1 MTADPKIAIVH
12 EWLVTVAGAERVL
25 SELLSCFP
33 AADLYAVVDFLPD
46 TGAEDIKTRVT
57 GTTFIQA
64 LPCARTRYRNYLP
77 LMPLAIEQ
85 LDLSA
90 YDIVISSSH
99 AVAKGVITGPDQLH
113 VSYVHTPMRYIW
125 DLQHQYL
132 RESGL
137 ERGLKGYLAR
147 WLLHRLRLWDVRTS
161 TGVDR
166 FIANSGYVRR
176 RIAKTYRRDAQ
187 VIYPPVDVTD
197 FTPGEAKDD
206 FYLAASRLVP
216 YKRIDLIVE
225 AFTLMPERKLVVI
238 GDGPDR
244 KKVER
249 AAGPNVTL
257 LGHQPKDAM
266 IDHMRRARA
275 LVFAAEEDFGI
286 LPVEV
291 QACGTPV
298 VAFGKGGALETVVP
312 LGRDNPTGL
321 FFEDQTP
328 ASICGAID
336 RFEAAADR
344 FTAQNCRNQAMRFSA
359 DRFRREIS
367 AYVAEAWK
375 DWQAEQQSGNW
386 SQGWG
391 IAP

>member
-33 AADLYAVVDFLPD
+33 DADLYAVIDFLPD
-46 TGAEDIKTRVT
+46 NAADDIKKRVA

-64 LPCARTRYRNYLP
+64 LPRARTRYRSYLP

-137 ERGLKGYLAR
+137 DRGLKGYVAR

-197 FTPGEAKDD
+197 FTPGETKDD

-225 AFTLMPERKLVVI
+225 AFTRMPERKLVVI

-244 KKVER
+244 RKVER

-257 LGHQPKDAM
+257 LGHQSKDAM

-286 LPVEV
+286 MPVEV

-321 FFEDQTP
+321 FFDDQTP
-328 ASICGAID
+328 AAICGAID

-359 DRFRREIS
+359 DRFRREID
-367 AYVAEAWK
+367 AYIAAAWR
-375 DWQAEQQSGNW
+375 DWQAERQSGNW

>member
-1 MTADPKIAIVH
+1 MTGDPKIAIVH

-25 SELLSCFP
+25 SEMLACFP
-33 AADLYAVVDFLPD
+33 EADLYALVSFLPD
-46 TGAEDIKTRVT
+46 GAADDIRRRVT
-57 GTTFIQA
+57 GTTFIQR
-64 LPCARTRYRNYLP
+64 LPCARSRYRSYLP

-90 YDIVISSSH
+90 YDLVLSSSH

-137 ERGLKGYLAR
+137 DRGLKGYLTR
-147 WLLHRLRLWDVRTS
+147 WLLSRLRVWDVRSS

-166 FIANSGYVRR
+166 FIANSNYVRR

-187 VIYPPVDVTD
+187 VIYPPVDVAS
-197 FTPGEAKDD
+197 FTPGGQKED
-206 FYLAASRLVP
+206 FYLTASRLVP
-216 YKRIDLIVE
+216 YKRVDLIVE
-225 AFTLMPERKLVVI
+225 AFAAMPERKLVVI

-244 KKVER
+244 RKVER
-249 AAGPNVTL
+249 WAAPNITL
-257 LGHQPKDAM
+257 LGHQPQAVM

-275 LVFAAEEDFGI
+275 FVFAAEEDFGI

-298 VAFGKGGALETVVP
+298 LAYGKGGALETIVP
-312 LGRDNPTGL
+312 PERDNPTGL
-321 FFEDQTP
+321 FFDDQTP
-328 ASICGAID
+328 AAIRAAVE
-336 RFEAAADR
+336 RFEAAIER
-344 FTAQNCRNQAMRFSA
+344 FTVQNCRNQAMRFAA
-359 DRFRREIS
+359 DRFRRELS
-367 AYVAEAWK
+367 AYIATAWR
-375 DWQAEQQSGNW
+375 DWQAERHSANW

-391 IAP
+391 VAP

>member
-25 SELLSCFP
+25 SEMLSCFP

-46 TGAEDIKTRVT
+46 GVADDIKKRVT

-137 ERGLKGYLAR
+137 DRGIKGYLAR

-166 FIANSGYVRR
+166 FIANSAYVRR

-197 FTPGEAKDD
+197 FTPGGAKED

-225 AFTLMPERKLVVI
+225 AFAAMPERRLMVI

-244 KKVER
+244 RKVER
-249 AAGPNVTL
+249 GATPNVTL
-257 LGHQPKDAM
+257 LGHQSRDAM
-266 IDHMRRARA
+266 IDYMRRARA

-298 VAFGKGGALETVVP
+298 LAYGKGGALETVIP

-321 FFEDQTP
+321 FFEVQTP
-328 ASICGAID
+328 AAIRQAVD

-344 FTAQNCRNQAMRFSA
+344 FTVQNCRNQALRFSA
-359 DRFRREIS
+359 ERFRGELGAAIS
-367 AYVAEAWK
+367 TAWT
-375 DWQAEQQSGNW
+375 DWQAEHHSSNW
-386 SQGWG
+386 SPGWG
-391 IAP
+391 VAP

>member
-1 MTADPKIAIVH
+1 MTTDPKIAIVH

-25 SELLSCFP
+25 GEMLTCFP
-33 AADLYAVVDFLPD
+33 DADLYALVEFLPD
-46 TGAEDIKTRVT
+46 GAADQIKRRVV

-64 LPCARTRYRNYLP
+64 LPCARTRYRSYLP

-137 ERGLKGYLAR
+137 DRGVKSYVAR

-166 FIANSGYVRR
+166 FIANSAYVRR

-187 VIYPPVDVTD
+187 VIYPPVDVAG
-197 FTPGEAKDD
+197 FTPGGAKED
-206 FYLAASRLVP
+206 FYLTASRLVP

-225 AFTLMPERKLVVI
+225 AFARMPGRRLVVI

-244 KKVER
+244 AKIER
-249 AAGPNVTL
+249 KAAPNVTL
-257 LGHQPKDAM
+257 LGHKSQDVM
-266 IDHMRRARA
+266 IDHMQRARA
-275 LVFAAEEDFGI
+275 FVFAAEEDFGI
-286 LPVEV
+286 MPVEV

-298 VAFGKGGALETVVP
+298 IAFGKGGVLETVVP
-312 LGRDNPTGL
+312 PERDNPTGL
-321 FFEDQTP
+321 FFDEQSP
-328 ASICGAID
+328 AAICQAVD
-336 RFEAAADR
+336 RYEAVADR
-344 FTAQNCRNQAMRFSA
+344 LTAQNCRAQAMRFSA
-359 DRFRREIS
+359 DRFRRELS
-367 AYVAEAWK
+367 ANIAAAWR
-375 DWQAEQQSGNW
+375 DWQAERQSSNW

-391 IAP
+391 VAP